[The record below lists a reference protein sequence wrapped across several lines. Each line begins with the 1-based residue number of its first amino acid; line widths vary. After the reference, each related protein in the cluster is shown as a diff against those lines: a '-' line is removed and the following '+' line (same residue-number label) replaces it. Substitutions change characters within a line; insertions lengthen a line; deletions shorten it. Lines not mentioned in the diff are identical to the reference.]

1 MSSSKNLE
9 FKKTAFLNKSNSA
22 FIEEMYLKFVNND
35 PELPDSWRKY
45 FKEVGDEDDI
55 IVNEINGPSWSPSKK
70 VSINKK
76 ENFENQI
83 TEQNNDD
90 IIKSNTN
97 SIKAVAMIRSYRQR
111 GHLIAKLDPLGLLKS
126 DYLEELHP
134 ESYGFKKEDYQKK
147 IFLDNVTNKQ
157 YSNINEILKFLK
169 EKYCGSLGYEYMH
182 ISNPT
187 ERKWFRDRVE
197 KADDFN
203 FTQNGKEAILNKLIQ
218 AEGFEKFLHTKY
230 VGTKRFGLD
239 GGESLIP
246 ALEQVIKIGGQSNV
260 KEVKIGMSHRG
271 RLNVLAN
278 VLQKSYKR
286 IFNEFAGEISSKS
299 KDDTGDVKYHLGASS
314 NREFD
319 GNSVHVSLTDNP
331 SHLEAVNPVVLGQT
345 RAKQFFHKDKDRKKV
360 IPILI
365 HGDAAFAGQGV
376 VAECFAMSGLPG
388 HNTGG
393 TIHIIVNNQIGFTTS
408 PRFARSSPYPSD
420 IAKMVE
426 APIIHVNGD
435 DPEAVVYAARIAT
448 DFRLKFNRDVVIDL
462 ICYRRFGHNEGDE
475 PSFTQPLMYKKIR
488 SHPSTIK
495 VYGEKLVSEGSITN
509 DYLNNSIKKFKDLL
523 DDQFKNAKNYKPKIE
538 WFEGTWSRYRP
549 ERGKDKRGVTGS
561 DTKKLRNISDKI
573 NTIPSEINIHKTI
586 MKILDNRKLSV
597 SNGKGID
604 WSTAESL
611 AFGSLLEEGY
621 PVRLVGQDSG
631 RGTFSQRHS
640 VLRNQIDNS
649 RYIPLNNISNKQK
662 NFEIVDSFLSELAV
676 LGFEYGYSLVEP
688 NTLTIWEAQFGDFA
702 NGAQVVIDQFIAS
715 GERKWSR
722 ASGLVM
728 LLPHGYEGQGP
739 EHSSARLE
747 RFLQLCSN
755 DNMQVMNCTTP
766 ANYFHAL
773 RRQMHRDFRKP
784 LIIMTPKSLLRHKHC
799 VSNLDDFSKKNS
811 FHRVLW
817 DHAIDPKVKGFIK
830 LKKPKKIEKVILCS
844 GKVYFDLL
852 EAREKLEKN
861 KDVKSYILDLRN
873 NPGGLLSQAIK
884 ISDFFL
890 DNGEIV
896 STKSRKPSEN
906 RKWFAKKGDLT
917 NGKVLI
923 VLINYGS
930 ASASEIVAGAL
941 KDHKR
946 AILLGENSYGK
957 GSVQSIIPLKNDGA
971 IRLTVAKYYL
981 PSGKSISEVGVSPDI
996 EIDEGNDDFRIKT
1009 ETDNQLKYAIKLL
1022 KG

>member
-9 FKKTAFLNKSNSA
+9 FKKTAFLTKSNSA
-22 FIEEMYLKFVNND
+22 FIEEMYMKFINND
-35 PELPDSWRKY
+35 PNLPDSWREY
-45 FKEVGDEDDI
+45 FNQIGDEADVVI
-55 IVNEINGPSWSPSKK
+55 KEINGPSWSRKPKQSLTNGIQKDFK
-70 VSINKK
+70 
-76 ENFENQI
+76 
-83 TEQNNDD
+83 NNRTLSQLE
-90 IIKSNTN
+90 IMKSNAN

-111 GHLIAKLDPLGLLKS
+111 GHLIAKLDPLDLLKS
-126 DYLEELHP
+126 DYLDELHP
-134 ESYGFKKEDYQKK
+134 ESYGFNKDDYNKK
-147 IFLDNVTNKQ
+147 IFLDGVTNKQ
-157 YSNINEILKFLK
+157 ESNIKEILEFLR

-197 KADDFN
+197 KTDDFK

-246 ALEQVIKIGGQSNV
+246 ALEQIIKIGGQSKV

-286 IFNEFAGEISSKS
+286 IFNEFAGEINSSKEDS
-299 KDDTGDVKYHLGASS
+299 AGDVKYHLGASS

-345 RAKQFFHKDKDRKKV
+345 RAKQYFHQDKQRKKV

-393 TIHIIVNNQIGFTTS
+393 TIHIIINNQIGFTTS

-420 IAKMVE
+420 VAKMVE

-488 SHPSTIK
+488 SHPSPVK
-495 VYGEKLVSEGSITN
+495 VYGEKLINESSISS
-509 DYLNNSIKKFKDLL
+509 DYLNGSVKQFKDLL
-523 DDQFKNAKNYKPKIE
+523 NEQFENAKDYKPKIE
-538 WFEGTWSRYRP
+538 WFEGTWSRYKP

-561 DTKKLRNISDKI
+561 DIKKLQEISNKI
-573 NTIPSEINIHKTI
+573 NTIPKEINLHKTI
-586 MKILDNRKLSV
+586 LKILDNRKLSV
-597 SNGKGID
+597 ENGAGID
-604 WSTAESL
+604 WSTAEAL

-640 VLRNQIDNS
+640 VLRNQLDNS
-649 RYIPLNNISNKQK
+649 RYIPLNNISKKQK
-662 NFEIVDSFLSELAV
+662 QFEVVDSFLSELAV

-688 NTLTIWEAQFGDFA
+688 NTLTLWEAQFGDFA

-739 EHSSARLE
+739 EHSSARL
-747 RFLQLCSN
+747 
-755 DNMQVMNCTTP
+755 
-766 ANYFHAL
+766 
-773 RRQMHRDFRKP
+773 RDFYNCV
-784 LIIMTPKSLLRHKHC
+784 LMTICK
-799 VSNLDDFSKKNS
+799 
-811 FHRVLW
+811 
-817 DHAIDPKVKGFIK
+817 
-830 LKKPKKIEKVILCS
+830 
-844 GKVYFDLL
+844 
-852 EAREKLEKN
+852 
-861 KDVKSYILDLRN
+861 
-873 NPGGLLSQAIK
+873 
-884 ISDFFL
+884 
-890 DNGEIV
+890 
-896 STKSRKPSEN
+896 
-906 RKWFAKKGDLT
+906 
-917 NGKVLI
+917 
-923 VLINYGS
+923 
-930 ASASEIVAGAL
+930 
-941 KDHKR
+941 
-946 AILLGENSYGK
+946 
-957 GSVQSIIPLKNDGA
+957 
-971 IRLTVAKYYL
+971 
-981 PSGKSISEVGVSPDI
+981 
-996 EIDEGNDDFRIKT
+996 
-1009 ETDNQLKYAIKLL
+1009 
-1022 KG
+1022 

>member
-9 FKKTAFLNKSNSA
+9 YEKTSFLNKSNSA
-22 FIEEMYLKFVNND
+22 FIERMYLKFINKEAD
-35 PELPDSWRKY
+35 LPESWKDY
-45 FKEVGDEDDI
+45 FEGIGDELN
-55 IVNEINGPSWSPSKK
+55 IVAKEINGPSWGPKK
-70 VSINKK
+70 NKVDIDELQKKIDQK
-76 ENFENQI
+76 ENNLENKLVDRSEKFNYQLLA
-83 TEQNNDD
+83 N
-90 IIKSNTN
+90 SNKD
-97 SIKAVAMIRSYRQR
+97 SISAVSLIRAYRLR
-111 GHLIAKLDPLGLLKS
+111 GHLLANLDPLEMRES
-126 DYLEELHP
+126 DYLDELHP
-134 ESYGFKKEDYQKK
+134 EFYGFKKENYDKK
-147 IFLDNVTNKQ
+147 IFLNGV
-157 YSNINEILKFLK
+157 INRKDATIKEILKFLK
-169 EKYCGSLGYEYMH
+169 KTYCGNVGYEFMH
-182 ISNPT
+182 ISNPD
-187 ERKWFRDRVE
+187 ERKWFRDRIE
-197 KADDFN
+197 QDTNALE
-203 FTQNGKEAILNKLIQ
+203 FTKNGKEAILNKLVQ
-218 AEGFEKFLHTKY
+218 AEGFEKFLATKY

-246 ALEQVIKIGGQSNV
+246 ALEQIIKISGQSQV

-286 IFNEFAGEISSKS
+286 IFNEFAGEFGNPS
-299 KDDTGDVKYHLGASS
+299 DEGAGDVKYHLGASS

-345 RAKQFFHKDKDRKKV
+345 RAKQFFHKDKERNKV

-420 IAKMVE
+420 IAKMVD
-426 APIIHVNGD
+426 APIIHANGD
-435 DPEAVVYAARIAT
+435 DPEAVVYAARIASE
-448 DFRLKFNRDVVIDL
+448 FRLKFNRDVVVDL

-488 SHPSTIK
+488 SHPSTTE
-495 VYGEKLVSEGSITN
+495 VYGKKLVEENIISSE
-509 DYLNNSIKKFKDLL
+509 DLNHSIKTFKNLL
-523 DDQFKNAKNYKPKIE
+523 DEQFKSAKDYKPKIA
-538 WFEGTWSRYRP
+538 WFEGTWSAYKP
-549 ERGKDKRGVTGS
+549 EKGKDKRGVTGA
-561 DTKKLRNISDKI
+561 DTKKLLKISEKI
-573 NTIPSEINIHKTI
+573 NASPEELNLHKTI
-586 MKILDNRKLSV
+586 VKILNNRKESV
-597 SNGKGID
+597 KNGFNID
-604 WSTAESL
+604 WSTAEAL

-640 VLRNQIDNS
+640 VLRNQKDNS
-649 RYIPLNNISNKQK
+649 RYVPLNNISDNQKQ
-662 NFEIVDSFLSELAV
+662 FEVVDSFLSELAV

-688 NTLTIWEAQFGDFA
+688 NTLTLWEAQFGDFA

-715 GERKWSR
+715 GERKWRR

-784 LIIMTPKSLLRHKHC
+784 LIMMTPKSLLRNKYC
-799 VSNLDDFSKKNS
+799 VSNLEDFSKSNS
-811 FHRVLW
+811 FHRILW
-817 DHAIDPKVKGFIK
+817 DHAIDPQSKGFIN
-830 LKKPKKIEKVILCS
+830 LKESSKIKKVILCS

-852 EAREKLEKN
+852 EAREKLKKDDVVLFRIEQLYPFPAKTLVKELKPYAENAKFFWCQEEPKN
-861 KDVKSYILDLRN
+861 MGAWFSVRDYIQWTLDTIKANNNEISYIGR
-873 NPGGLLSQAIK
+873 
-884 ISDFFL
+884 
-890 DNGEIV
+890 
-896 STKSRKPSEN
+896 
-906 RKWFAKKGDLT
+906 
-917 NGKVLI
+917 
-923 VLINYGS
+923 
-930 ASASEIVAGAL
+930 
-941 KDHKR
+941 
-946 AILLGENSYGK
+946 
-957 GSVQSIIPLKNDGA
+957 
-971 IRLTVAKYYL
+971 
-981 PSGKSISEVGVSPDI
+981 SPDASPATGYAKRHI
-996 EIDEGNDDFRIKT
+996 SQQQEIINKVFE
-1009 ETDNQLKYAIKLL
+1009 
-1022 KG
+1022 

>member
-9 FKKTAFLNKSNSA
+9 YQKTSFLSKTNSS
-22 FIEEMYLKFVNND
+22 FIEEMYLKFINQDENI
-35 PELPDSWRKY
+35 PESWKKY
-45 FKEVGDEDDI
+45 FEDIGEDLSIVAKEL
-55 IVNEINGPSWSPSKK
+55 NGPSWGSKK
-70 VSINKK
+70 TKINLTQIQ
-76 ENFENQI
+76 ENLKYENQSFEKNQ
-83 TEQNNDD
+83 TN
-90 IIKSNTN
+90 N
-97 SIKAVAMIRSYRQR
+97 SISEKEISKMNGQSIRAVSMVRSYRQR
-111 GHLIAKLDPLGLLKS
+111 GHLIAKLDPLEMREI
-126 DYLEELHP
+126 DYLDELHP
-134 ESYGFKKEDYQKK
+134 DSYGFKKEDYNNK
-147 IFLDNVTNKQ
+147 IYLDGVINKQ
-157 YSNINEILKFLK
+157 YSTIKEILGFLRK
-169 EKYCGSLGYEYMH
+169 TYCEKIGYEYMH
-182 ISNPT
+182 ISNPI

-197 KADDFN
+197 KDEN
-203 FTQNGKEAILNKLIQ
+203 SLQFTNNGKQAILNKLIQ
-218 AEGFEKFLHTKY
+218 ADGFERFLHTKY

-246 ALEQVIKIGGQSNV
+246 ALEQIIKIGGQNFV

-286 IFNEFAGEISSKS
+286 IFNEFAGEINSSS
-299 KDDTGDVKYHLGASS
+299 EADTAGDVKYHLGASS

-345 RAKQFFHKDKDRKKV
+345 RAKQFFHGDKERKKV

-365 HGDAAFAGQGV
+365 HGDAAFAGQGI

-393 TIHIIVNNQIGFTTS
+393 TIHFIINNQIGFTTS
-408 PRFARSSPYPSD
+408 PRFARSSPHPSD
-420 IAKMVE
+420 VSKMVD

-448 DFRLKFNRDVVIDL
+448 EFRLKFNRDVVIDL
-462 ICYRRFGHNEGDE
+462 VCYRRFGHNEGDE
-475 PSFTQPLMYKKIR
+475 PSFTQPLMYKKIKN
-488 SHPSTIK
+488 HPSTVK
-495 VYGEKLVSEGSITN
+495 VYGNRLVKENTISQEN
-509 DYLNNSIKKFKDLL
+509 LNIQIKDFKELL
-523 DDQFKNAKNYKPKIE
+523 EDQFKNAKNYKPKIE

-549 ERGKDKRGVTGS
+549 KKGKDKRGVTGYS
-561 DTKKLRNISDKI
+561 TKDLTDISNKVHSIPEKI
-573 NTIPSEINIHKTI
+573 NAHKTI
-586 MKILDNRKLSV
+586 LKIFKTRKDTV
-597 SNGKGID
+597 NNGDGID
-604 WSTAESL
+604 WSTAETL

-649 RYIPLNNISNKQK
+649 RYIPLNNISGNQK
-662 NFEIVDSFLSELAV
+662 NFEVVDSFLSELAV

-702 NGAQVVIDQFIAS
+702 NGAQVIIDQFIAS

-773 RRQMHRDFRKP
+773 RRQMHREFRKP
-784 LIIMTPKSLLRHKHC
+784 LVIMTPKSLLRNKFC
-799 VSNLDDFSKKNS
+799 TSNIDDFSKNNS

-817 DHAIDPKVKGFIK
+817 DHAIDPKSNGFIK
-830 LKKPKKIEKVILCS
+830 LKKDSEIKKVILCS

-852 EAREKLEKN
+852 VAREKLKRDDVILFRIEQLYPFP
-861 KDVKSYILDLRN
+861 VKSLVKEIKPFAKNAKFYWCQEEPKNMGAWFSVRDYI
-873 NPGGLLSQAIK
+873 QWT
-884 ISDFFL
+884 L
-890 DNGEIV
+890 DNI
-896 STKSRKPSEN
+896 KAKN
-906 RKWFAKKGDLT
+906 RY
-917 NGKVLI
+917 I
-923 VLINYGS
+923 
-930 ASASEIVAGAL
+930 
-941 KDHKR
+941 
-946 AILLGENSYGK
+946 SYIG
-957 GSVQSIIPLKNDGA
+957 
-971 IRLTVAKYYL
+971 R
-981 PSGKSISEVGVSPDI
+981 SPDATPATGYANRHLAQQK
-996 EIDEGNDDFRIKT
+996 EIIDKIFN
-1009 ETDNQLKYAIKLL
+1009 
-1022 KG
+1022 

>member
-9 FKKTAFLNKSNSA
+9 YQKTSFLSKTNSS
-22 FIEEMYLKFVNND
+22 FIEEMYLKFINQDENI
-35 PELPDSWRKY
+35 PESWKKY
-45 FKEVGDEDDI
+45 FEDIGEDLSIVAKEL
-55 IVNEINGPSWSPSKK
+55 NGPSWGS
-70 VSINKK
+70 NKTK
-76 ENFENQI
+76 IDLTKIQENLKYENQSFEKNQ
-83 TEQNNDD
+83 TN
-90 IIKSNTN
+90 N
-97 SIKAVAMIRSYRQR
+97 SISEKEISKMNGQSIRAVSMVRSYRQR
-111 GHLIAKLDPLGLLKS
+111 GHLIAKLDPLEMREI
-126 DYLEELHP
+126 DYLDELHP
-134 ESYGFKKEDYQKK
+134 DSYGFKKEEYNNK
-147 IFLDNVTNKQ
+147 IFLDGVINKQ
-157 YSNINEILKFLK
+157 YSTIKEILGFLRK
-169 EKYCGSLGYEYMH
+169 TYCEKIGYEYMH
-182 ISNPT
+182 ISNPI

-197 KADDFN
+197 KDEN
-203 FTQNGKEAILNKLIQ
+203 SLQFTNNGKQAILNKLIQ
-218 AEGFEKFLHTKY
+218 ADGFERFLHTKY

-246 ALEQVIKIGGQSNV
+246 ALEQIIKIGGQNFV

-286 IFNEFAGEISSKS
+286 IFNEFAGEINSSS
-299 KDDTGDVKYHLGASS
+299 EADTAGDVKYHLGASS

-345 RAKQFFHKDKDRKKV
+345 RAKQFFHGDKERKKV

-365 HGDAAFAGQGV
+365 HGDAAFAGQGI

-393 TIHIIVNNQIGFTTS
+393 TIHFIINNQIGFTTS
-408 PRFARSSPYPSD
+408 PRFARSSPHPSD
-420 IAKMVE
+420 VSKMVD

-448 DFRLKFNRDVVIDL
+448 EFRLKFNRDVVIDL
-462 ICYRRFGHNEGDE
+462 VCYRRFGHNEGDE
-475 PSFTQPLMYKKIR
+475 PSFTQPLMYKKIKN
-488 SHPSTIK
+488 HPSTVK
-495 VYGEKLVSEGSITN
+495 VYGNRLVKENTISQEN
-509 DYLNNSIKKFKDLL
+509 LNIQIKDFKELL
-523 DDQFKNAKNYKPKIE
+523 EDQFKNAKNYKPKIE

-549 ERGKDKRGVTGS
+549 KKGKDKRGVTGYS
-561 DTKKLRNISDKI
+561 TKDLTDISNKVHSIPEKI
-573 NTIPSEINIHKTI
+573 NAHKTI
-586 MKILDNRKLSV
+586 LKIFKTRKDTV
-597 SNGKGID
+597 NNGDGID
-604 WSTAESL
+604 WSTAETL

-649 RYIPLNNISNKQK
+649 RYIPLNNISGNQK
-662 NFEIVDSFLSELAV
+662 KFEVVDSFLSELAV

-688 NTLTIWEAQFGDFA
+688 NTLTLWEAQFGDFA
-702 NGAQVVIDQFIAS
+702 NGAQVIIDQFIAS

-773 RRQMHRDFRKP
+773 RRQMHREFRKP
-784 LIIMTPKSLLRHKHC
+784 LVIMTPKSLLRNKFC
-799 VSNLDDFSKKNS
+799 TSNIDDFSKNNS

-817 DHAIDPKVKGFIK
+817 DHAIDPKSNGFIK
-830 LKKPKKIEKVILCS
+830 LKKDSEIKKVILCS

-852 EAREKLEKN
+852 VAREKLKRDDVILFRIEQLYPFP
-861 KDVKSYILDLRN
+861 VKSLVKEIKPFAKNAKFYWCQEEPKNMGAWFSVRDYI
-873 NPGGLLSQAIK
+873 QWT
-884 ISDFFL
+884 L
-890 DNGEIV
+890 DNI
-896 STKSRKPSEN
+896 KAKN
-906 RKWFAKKGDLT
+906 RY
-917 NGKVLI
+917 I
-923 VLINYGS
+923 
-930 ASASEIVAGAL
+930 
-941 KDHKR
+941 
-946 AILLGENSYGK
+946 SYIG
-957 GSVQSIIPLKNDGA
+957 
-971 IRLTVAKYYL
+971 R
-981 PSGKSISEVGVSPDI
+981 SPDATPATGYANRHLAQQK
-996 EIDEGNDDFRIKT
+996 EIIDKIFN
-1009 ETDNQLKYAIKLL
+1009 
-1022 KG
+1022 